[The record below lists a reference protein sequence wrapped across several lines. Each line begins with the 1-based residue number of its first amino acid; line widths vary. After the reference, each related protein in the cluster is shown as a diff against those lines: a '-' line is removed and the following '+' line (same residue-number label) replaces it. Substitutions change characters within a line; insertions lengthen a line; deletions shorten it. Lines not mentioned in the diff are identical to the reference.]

1 MAFPS
6 SASLVA
12 RSRAWMFLLAGALVA
27 PAGLAAQVAGLPL
40 RNAGVPRGLTVA
52 ADVGFPNDASGLATS
67 YGASGA
73 LGLGL
78 AGITGT
84 VARVG
89 VTNQDALTAVGLNAN
104 LRLIGGPL
112 IPFFANLQAGA
123 GRWSMVSEPGSAAFD
138 VTTTALTSGVGIGL
152 TIASPVVSLKPW
164 LAPRLQHDRHEDNLG
179 GGEAVTTTD
188 PAISGGVDLG
198 FINGLTVRAMYDR
211 VLGDGDDRAV
221 WSLGLGY
228 SLRVL
233 R

>member
-1 MAFPS
+1 M
-6 SASLVA
+6 V
-12 RSRAWMFLLAGALVA
+12 LLAGALVA
-27 PAGLAAQVAGLPL
+27 PTTLAAQVAGLPL
-40 RNAGVPRGLTVA
+40 RNAGVPRGLTIA
-52 ADVGFPNDASGLATS
+52 TDVGFPNDASALGTS

-78 AGITGT
+78 VGITGT

-89 VTNQDALTAVGLNAN
+89 VTNQDALTAVALNGS

-112 IPFFANLQAGA
+112 IPFFANLQAGV
-123 GRWSMVSEPGSAAFD
+123 GRWSMASAPGGAVFD
-138 VTTTALTSGVGIGL
+138 VTTTALTAGL
-152 TIASPVVSLKPW
+152 GLGWTIASPVVSLKPW
-164 LAPRLQHDRHEDNLG
+164 LAPRLQHDRFEGNIG

-211 VLGDGDDRAV
+211 VLADGDDRSV

-228 SLRVL
+228 SLRIL

>member
-1 MAFPS
+1 M
-6 SASLVA
+6 L
-12 RSRAWMFLLAGALVA
+12 LLAGALVA
-27 PAGLAAQVAGLPL
+27 PAALTAQVAGLPL

-52 ADVGFPNDASGLATS
+52 ADVGFPNDASGLGTS

-78 AGITGT
+78 VGITGT

-89 VTNQDALTAVGLNAN
+89 VTNQDALTALGLNAS

-123 GRWSMVSEPGSAAFD
+123 GRWSMVSDPDGAVFD
-138 VTTTALTSGVGIGL
+138 VTTTALTAGLGVGL

-164 LAPRLQHDRHEDNLG
+164 LAPRLQHNRLEDNLG

-211 VLGDGDDRAV
+211 VLADGDDRSV

-228 SLRVL
+228 SLRIL